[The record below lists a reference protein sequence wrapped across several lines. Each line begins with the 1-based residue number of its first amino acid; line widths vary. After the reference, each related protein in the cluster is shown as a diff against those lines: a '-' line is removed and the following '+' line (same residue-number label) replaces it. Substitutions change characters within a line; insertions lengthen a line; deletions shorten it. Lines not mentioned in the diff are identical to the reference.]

1 MERAARTAVSAGDGT
16 GPGNAAA
23 AAADLP
29 GMAGGAP
36 MTSGYSASERID
48 FGAHCRE
55 AVSDD
60 PDIVTHAFGQN
71 GRMA

>member
-1 MERAARTAVSAGDGT
+1 
-16 GPGNAAA
+16 
-23 AAADLP
+23 
-29 GMAGGAP
+29 MAGGAP